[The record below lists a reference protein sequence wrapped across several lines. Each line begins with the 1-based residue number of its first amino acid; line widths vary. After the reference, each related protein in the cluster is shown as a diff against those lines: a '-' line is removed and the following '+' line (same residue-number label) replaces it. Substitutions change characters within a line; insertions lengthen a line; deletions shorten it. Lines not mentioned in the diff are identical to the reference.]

1 LEWKKK
7 VRILYYK
14 PSDELNILLGE
25 PRDSVL
31 QEIADEIYV
40 RLDPQTNEVLGFT
53 VLNFEERTEGEG
65 QVIPLA
71 AHFALP
77 VESPT

>member
-1 LEWKKK
+1 MEKE
-7 VRILYYK
+7 VRVLYYK

-65 QVIPLA
+65 QVIPIMGY
-71 AHFALP
+71 FTLP
-77 VESPT
+77 VESPA

>member
-1 LEWKKK
+1 MEKE

-65 QVIPLA
+65 QVIPIM